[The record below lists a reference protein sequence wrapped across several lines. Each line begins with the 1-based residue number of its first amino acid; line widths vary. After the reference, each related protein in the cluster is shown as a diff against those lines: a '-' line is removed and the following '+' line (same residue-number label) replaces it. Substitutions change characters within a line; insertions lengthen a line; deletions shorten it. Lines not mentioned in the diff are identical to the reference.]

1 MFRIGRLSLAIGL
14 AVLALCVLVGQ
25 AALVLIGSGPA
36 GRILWEGLIILGWVA
51 NWRPIE
57 IFLYDW
63 WPLVR
68 RRRLFQRLSQST
80 VETRPY

>member
-1 MFRIGRLSLAIGL
+1 M
-14 AVLALCVLVGQ
+14 LVGLLVM
-25 AALVLIGSGPA
+25 AACISLSTILPPLIPQREPGFIV
-36 GRILWEGLIILGWVA
+36 REGLIILGWVA

-68 RRRLFQRLSQST
+68 RRKLFERLSQSP
-80 VETRPY
+80 VRVQPH